1 MSVQQPSADAYQH
14 RVELARDALRT
25 LSRTSPRPPSEAL
38 RSVRPDVLAS
48 WQRSLE
54 AHRDPQRVSVPF
66 AVPSADL
73 DATRRQHALAAALP
87 VIRTL
92 LIDPAADAGL
102 ITALGNADG
111 HLLWVEGD
119 ELAARRAELMGFVP
133 GADWSESS
141 VGTAAPGAAL
151 ATGRP
156 SQISRAEH
164 FSPLVHPW
172 SCSAMPVRNPATGEI
187 IGVIDVTGGDD
198 AVSPL
203 AFSLLR
209 ATVTA
214 VESLWRNQL
223 STEELRT
230 DPEHGLSLHQMI
242 IPTSAPAR
250 TSTRT
255 AAPAPTSP
263 RPGRAGSRGAARP
276 LAAATSS
283 TTPPS
288 SAVIHVTGQ
297 LPPRVSR
304 RELSLRHAEILTLLD
319 WHSGGLDGATL
330 EELLY
335 GEIAPGAESRAIT
348 LRAEIHRLRRA
359 LSSQDCPLTVSSR
372 PYRLDGE
379 IRTDAALARE
389 SLRDGDVQDALA
401 AAVGPVLPHSDA
413 PGIVQIREELGGALR
428 EAVLQD
434 ADATQLWHYLTR
446 PEAADDEE
454 LWMMALR
461 LLPAESPR
469 RSLVVSTL
477 ERLRAQ
483 R

>member
-25 LSRTSPRPPSEAL
+25 LSRSSPRPPSEAL

-66 AVPSADL
+66 AVPTADL
-73 DATRRQHALAAALP
+73 DSARRQHALAAALP

-133 GADWSESS
+133 GADWSEAS

-187 IGVIDVTGGDD
+187 VGVIDVTGGDD

-223 STEELRT
+223 TTEELHT
-230 DPEHGLSLHQMI
+230 DPEHGLSLHQMVL
-242 IPTSAPAR
+242 PLSSPASSLAR
-250 TSTRT
+250 P
-255 AAPAPTSP
+255 PAP
-263 RPGRAGSRGAARP
+263 RPGRAEARGAARP
-276 LAAATSS
+276 LAAPTSS
-283 TTPPS
+283 TTPPPA
-288 SAVIHVTGQ
+288 AVIHVTGQ

-319 WHSGGLDGATL
+319 WHSAGLDGAAL

-335 GEIAPGAESRAIT
+335 GEAAPGVESRAIT

-359 LSSQDCPLTVSSR
+359 LSSQDCPLAVSAR

-413 PGIVQIREELGGALR
+413 PGIVQIREELAGALR

-454 LWMMALR
+454 LWLMALR